1 MTQSDDNWFDDYTDQ
16 AVDAITRA
24 ARTERDF
31 LAWLVA
37 LLAAVASE
45 FKSSHVPAA
54 GRPAF
59 SEAGQVQGPAGAP
72 WAGTTTPDATI
83 RRNRR

>member
-24 ARTERDF
+24 ARTEGAF

-37 LLAAVASE
+37 VLAAVASE

-54 GRPAF
+54 RRPAF
-59 SEAGQVQGPAGAP
+59 SEAGQVQGPAG
-72 WAGTTTPDATI
+72 GTVGWNNDA
-83 RRNRR
+83 RRDYSEE